1 MNDKEIEY
9 KIILAWA
16 IRLGL
21 ASEYE
26 DLDRPLTK
34 YELLRILYKL
44 FNKYIKDKL

>member
-1 MNDKEIEY
+1 MNDKKREY

-16 IRLGL
+16 IRLGF
-21 ASEYE
+21 ATQYE

-44 FNKYIKDKL
+44 FNEYVGGEK